1 MVSST
6 VFSLRESKLTDG
18 IQSMRRWLRNTLIVL
33 LLIFPVIFVSLS
45 YLEDIAETNERSGTR
60 EAIAFITTLPN
71 RAIDFASSAGYV
83 GVFFLMLLE
92 AAALPIPS
100 EIILPFAGYLV
111 FKGNLSFWPVILVST
126 VAALLGS
133 FIDYYIGLRLG
144 MALLTDESRLA
155 YINAH
160 HLGKVQAWFNRYG
173 SWAVA
178 LFRLMPAARVL
189 ISFPAG
195 IYRMNALKFAAYT
208 LLGCIPWNLV
218 LVYLGVSL
226 GSSWEDVVAAFK
238 YINLIVYA
246 LLIIFTVWI
255 GLRLLSKRKPSKP
268 H

>member
-1 MVSST
+1 M
-6 VFSLRESKLTDG
+6 K
-18 IQSMRRWLRNTLIVL
+18 RWLRNTLIVL
-33 LLIFPVIFVSLS
+33 LLVFPLIFISLS
-45 YLEDIAETNERSGTR
+45 YLEDIAETNESSGTK

-144 MALLTDESRLA
+144 TALLTDTSRLP
-155 YINAH
+155 YVNAH
-160 HLGKVQAWFNRYG
+160 HMGRVQAWFNRYG

-178 LFRLMPAARVL
+178 LFRLVPAARVL

-195 IYRMNALKFAAYT
+195 IYRMNAFKFAAYT
-208 LLGCIPWNLV
+208 LLGCIPWNLI
-218 LVYLGVSL
+218 LVYLGLSL
-226 GSSWEDVVAAFK
+226 GSAWEEVVAAFK
-238 YINLIVYA
+238 YINLLVYV
-246 LLIIFTVWI
+246 LLIILIAWV
-255 GLRLLSKRKPSKP
+255 GVRLLSKRNPSRL